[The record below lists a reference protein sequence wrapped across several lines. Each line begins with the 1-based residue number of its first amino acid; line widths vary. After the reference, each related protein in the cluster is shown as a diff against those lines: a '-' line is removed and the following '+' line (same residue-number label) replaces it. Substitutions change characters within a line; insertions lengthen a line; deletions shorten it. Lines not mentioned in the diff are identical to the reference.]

1 MKRVKE
7 WRNSLKIGIFLFIVV
22 CSFGIVGIPR
32 TYSKF
37 VIDGALVYKTK
48 LYNMYTEY
56 KMEPTLATME
66 SAQFVFHFKPNKAI
80 ASDVVEWYDIT
91 IPDSCTFGQIT
102 TNASVSTVNKQ
113 TRRITYASGVD
124 RSKTNE
130 IAMTCT
136 IDPKKEYVEFDA
148 KINEVLDK
156 ENRKIAYIKYIYK
169 EKYVDY
175 LKRVE
180 IGIENPKVIPNSE
193 NIYDI
198 FMKWITA
205 YAKSVNR
212 ESEIL
217 AYVKNTYPNKEALI
231 NPSNFNALLGFKISY
246 DQKKDEYTFTILD
259 NFVGYARM
267 YHASIHS
274 KLNGNEIPLY
284 FSTTKR
290 SVLDEAFRKYL
301 DLYVYPGNV
310 SAADKIYKY
319 VSAKQGIYSV
329 IFYGNKNIS
338 GLQLVSHNDKTLD
351 TDLKL
356 TKDRI
361 ITGANEQEGKPP
373 EIAFSIDMRMATDFG
388 NILTNQGYASGT
400 TLRKNI
406 YDMVKPSIIK
416 NCTVKNNVSV
426 TTPPEAFTDY
436 FAQKNG
442 NEYIL
447 IKVWSEGI
455 DYNYVD
461 FETMSVPS
469 GMTISFENKTDTT
482 LKVSIA
488 HTTKDSV
495 MDMLSYFNSYFKTSI
510 TEANVTVTSNTSN
523 SYAIEYTISK

>member
-1 MKRVKE
+1 MKKVRE
-7 WRNSLKIGIFLFIVV
+7 LRNSFKVCILLFIIS
-22 CSFGIVGIPR
+22 CSFGIASIPK

-37 VIDGALVYKTK
+37 VLDGALVYKTK

-66 SAQFVFHFKPNKAI
+66 SAEFQFHFKPNKAI
-80 ASDVVEWYDIT
+80 ASNVVEWYDIT
-91 IPDSCTFGQIT
+91 IPDSCTFGPII

-130 IAMTCT
+130 ITMTCT

-175 LKRVE
+175 LKRIE
-180 IGIENPKVIPNSE
+180 IGIENPKVVPNSE

-231 NPSNFNALLGFKISY
+231 NQNNFNALLGFKISY
-246 DQKKDEYTFTILD
+246 NQQKDEYTFTILD

-274 KLNGNEIPLY
+274 KLNGNEVPLY
-284 FSTTKR
+284 FSTSKR
-290 SVLDEAFRKYL
+290 SVLDEAFRNYL
-301 DLYVYPGNV
+301 NLYVYHGNT
-310 SAADKIYKY
+310 ATADKIYKY

-329 IFYGNKNIS
+329 IFYENKNIS
-338 GLQLVSHNDKTLD
+338 GLQLVSYNNNTLD
-351 TDLKL
+351 AELKL
-356 TKDRI
+356 TKDAI
-361 ITGANEQEGKPP
+361 IVGANEQEGKPD
-373 EIAFSIDMRMATDFG
+373 EVAFSIDMRMATDFG
-388 NILTNQGYASGT
+388 NILTAKGYGSGT
-400 TLRKNI
+400 TLGKNI
-406 YDMVKPSIIK
+406 YAMVKPSIIK
-416 NCTVKNNVSV
+416 NCTVKNNVTV
-426 TTPPEAFTDY
+426 TTPPEPFTDY
-436 FAQKNG
+436 FAQKSG

-447 IKVWSEGI
+447 IKVWSEGV

-461 FETMSVPS
+461 FQTMSVPS
-469 GMTISFENKTDTT
+469 GMTISFENITDTK

-495 MDMLSYFNSYFKTSI
+495 MDMVSYFNSYFKTSI
-510 TEANVTVTSNTSN
+510 TESDVTVTSNTSS

>member
-7 WRNSLKIGIFLFIVV
+7 LRNSLKLSILLFFVV
-22 CSFGIVGIPR
+22 CSFALANIPK
-32 TYSKF
+32 TYSKY

-66 SAQFVFHFKPNKAI
+66 SAKFEFRFKPNKAI
-80 ASDVVEWYDIT
+80 ASNVVEWYDIT
-91 IPDSCTFGQIT
+91 IPDSCTFGPII
-102 TNASVSTVNKQ
+102 TNASISTVNKQ
-113 TRRITYASGVD
+113 TRRITYAAGVD

-130 IAMTCT
+130 ITMTCK

-156 ENRKIAYIKYIYK
+156 ENRKMAYVKYIYK
-169 EKYVDY
+169 EKYPDY

-180 IGIENPKVIPNSE
+180 IGIENPKIIPNSE

-198 FMKWITA
+198 FIKWMTA

-212 ESEIL
+212 ENEIL
-217 AYVKNTYPNKEALI
+217 TYVKNTYPNKEALV
-231 NPSNFNALLGFKISY
+231 NPSNFNTLLGFNISY
-246 DQKKDEYTFTILD
+246 DKQKDEYTFTILD

-267 YHASIHS
+267 YHASVNS
-274 KLNGNEIPLY
+274 KLSGNEVPLY

-301 DLYVYPGNV
+301 DLYIYPGNKA
-310 SAADKIYKY
+310 SADKIYNY
-319 VSAKQGIYSV
+319 VSTKQGIYSV
-329 IFYGNKNIS
+329 IFYGNKNVS
-338 GLQLVSHNDKTLD
+338 GLHLVSHNDKTLD
-351 TDLKL
+351 TELKL
-356 TKDRI
+356 TKDKI
-361 ITGANEQEGKPP
+361 IAGANAQEGKPP
-373 EIAFSIDMRMATDFG
+373 EIAFNIDIRMATDFG
-388 NILTNQGYASGT
+388 NILTDKGYLSGT

-461 FETMSVPS
+461 FETMSVPNE
-469 GMTISFENKTDTT
+469 MTISFVNVTDNK
-482 LKVSIA
+482 LKISIA

-495 MDMLSYFNSYFKTSI
+495 MDMVSYFNSYFKTSI
-510 TEANVTVTSNTSN
+510 TESNVTVTSNTSS

>member
-1 MKRVKE
+1 MKKVRKFKT
-7 WRNSLKIGIFLFIVV
+7 SFQLGILLLIVA
-22 CSFGIVGIPR
+22 CSFGIVGIPK

-56 KMEPTLATME
+56 KMEPIEATME
-66 SAQFVFHFKPNKAI
+66 SAKFQFRFKPNKAI
-80 ASDVVEWYDIT
+80 SSDVVEWYDIT
-91 IPDSCTFGQIT
+91 IPDACTFGPIT

-113 TRRITYASGVD
+113 TRRIKYAAGVD

-130 IAMTCT
+130 ITMTCT
-136 IDPKKEYVEFDA
+136 IDSKKEYVEFDA

-156 ENRKIAYIKYIYK
+156 ENRRIAYIKYSYK
-169 EKYVDY
+169 EKYPDY

-180 IGIENPKVIPNSE
+180 IGTENPKVIPNSE

-217 AYVKNTYPNKEALI
+217 AYVKNTYPNKEALV
-231 NPSNFNALLGFKISY
+231 NPNNFNSLLGFKISY
-246 DQKKDEYTFTILD
+246 DKQKDEYTFTILD
-259 NFVGYARM
+259 NFVGYSRM
-267 YHASIHS
+267 YYASIHS
-274 KLNGNEIPLY
+274 KLSGNEVPLY

-301 DLYVYPGNV
+301 DLYIYPGNKA
-310 SAADKIYKY
+310 SADKIYNY

-329 IFYGNKNIS
+329 IFYGNKNVS

-351 TDLKL
+351 TELKL
-356 TKDRI
+356 TKDKI
-361 ITGANEQEGKPP
+361 IAGANEQQGKLP
-373 EIAFSIDMRMATDFG
+373 EIAFNIDMRMATDFG
-388 NILTNQGYASGT
+388 NILTDKGYASGT

-416 NCTVKNNVSV
+416 NCTVKDNVSV
-426 TTPPEAFTDY
+426 TTPPEPFTDY

-461 FETMSVPS
+461 FETISVPS
-469 GMTISFENKTDTT
+469 GMTISFANVADNK
-482 LKVSIA
+482 LKVSIG

-495 MDMLSYFNSYFKTSI
+495 MDMLSYLNSYFKTSI
-510 TEANVTVTSNTSN
+510 KESDVTVTSNTSS
-523 SYAIEYTISK
+523 SYSIEYTISK